1 MLERG
6 KEFVVTALPLYHV
19 FALTVNCLLF
29 MRIGGY
35 NLLISN
41 PRDIPGFVK
50 EIRKYPFTC
59 ITGVNTLFNALV
71 NNGEFQSMD
80 FSRLK
85 LTIGGGMAVQRAV
98 AEQWKGLTDTPLLEG
113 YGLTEC
119 SPLVSVCPYDLLDYN
134 GSIGLPV
141 CSTDI
146 RLVDD
151 AGQVIH
157 ELGKPGEMQV
167 RGPQVMSGYW
177 QRGSHRRGDAGWLA
191 LYRRHRGVR
200 RAGLLQD
207 RRSQEGHDPGLRL
220 QRVSE
225 RN

>member
-1 MLERG
+1 MLTHRNMIANVEQCLGVYGPMLERG

-50 EIRKYPFTC
+50 EIKKYPFTC

-71 NNGEFQSMD
+71 NNEEFQGIAFD
-80 FSRLK
+80 KLK

-98 AEQWKGLTDTPLLEG
+98 AEKWKTLTDTPLLEG

-119 SPLVSVCPYDLLDYN
+119 SPLVSVCPYNLTDYN

-141 CSTDI
+141 CSTEI

-151 AGQVIH
+151 NGQVIH
-157 ELGKPGEMQV
+157 ALGTRAKCRFV
-167 RGPQVMSGYW
+167 A
-177 QRGSHRRGDAGWLA
+177 RR
-191 LYRRHRGVR
+191 
-200 RAGLLQD
+200 
-207 RRSQEGHDPGLRL
+207 
-220 QRVSE
+220 
-225 RN
+225 